1 MIDTSNKIGISNM
14 LSPHHHHVE
23 IVAISNS
30 RKGVEEE
37 ATIRIN
43 NNLGIIH
50 GNINRHCII
59 TRWEGWFIDFKSSTE
74 HMACYYIPVVTTD
87 VHDVESQVMQVQEPK
102 VPTAMTAADVGDSD
116 DDDSAGKGL
125 GIALFCHILV
135 GFVAT
140 RRPIVRVDRLCHRV
154 AGMAS

>member
-1 MIDTSNKIGISNM
+1 MIDTSNKIRISNM
-14 LSPHHHHVE
+14 LSLHHHHVE

-50 GNINRHCII
+50 DNINRHCII

-74 HMACYYIPVVTTD
+74 HMACYYI
-87 VHDVESQVMQVQEPK
+87 
-102 VPTAMTAADVGDSD
+102 
-116 DDDSAGKGL
+116 
-125 GIALFCHILV
+125 LV
-135 GFVAT
+135 GFVSK
-140 RRPIVRVDRLCHRV
+140 HRT
-154 AGMAS
+154 

>member
-1 MIDTSNKIGISNM
+1 MIDTSNKIRISNM

-59 TRWEGWFIDFKSSTE
+59 TRWEGWFIDLIVQGRDWASLSSAIFSWDSSPQDDLLFE
-74 HMACYYIPVVTTD
+74 LTD
-87 VHDVESQVMQVQEPK
+87 C
-102 VPTAMTAADVGDSD
+102 A
-116 DDDSAGKGL
+116 
-125 GIALFCHILV
+125 
-135 GFVAT
+135 
-140 RRPIVRVDRLCHRV
+140 IVLPGWLARV
-154 AGMAS
+154 